1 MEKNTIVKIMQN
13 SFQLRKNELE
23 SVKHNYE
30 TRAFA
35 VAGIDLIYNYMKEVL
50 EQIPDLPPTNLS

>member
-1 MEKNTIVKIMQN
+1 MEKITIVKIMQD

-23 SVKHNYE
+23 SVKYNYE
-30 TRAFA
+30 TRAFV

-50 EQIPDLPPTNLS
+50 DQITD